1 MVLIWII
8 IWGFPRCLGTLKPW
22 LSALKWSDGLDD
34 FQSPGG
40 VPGCIPFRLFIE
52 RHIGG
57 RTYHVR
63 IGVKRL
69 KNMLGNTNSWSC
81 AWYHFV
87 GHIGLRCL
95 EWLFVVAL
103 VGRSSI
109 KGLLPDAL
117 LVQLPKQLLF
127 AMLHVCMGHPI
138 LTRKNMGTSLF
149 KASYCRWF
157 QVVVSPSYLASWSQI
172 RIFFTPGA
180 AKTTK
185 QKPILV
191 PGGGQIK
198 HFLVAQLPSSET
210 SWCV

>member
-1 MVLIWII
+1 MQQALVQTVQNQA
-8 IWGFPRCLGTLKPW
+8 PRHKLWRP
-22 LSALKWSDGLDD
+22 
-34 FQSPGG
+34 P
-40 VPGCIPFRLFIE
+40 
-52 RHIGG
+52 
-57 RTYHVR
+57 
-63 IGVKRL
+63 
-69 KNMLGNTNSWSC
+69 LGNHMVCFWDQDLHTSFFFN
-81 AWYHFV
+81 
-87 GHIGLRCL
+87 
-95 EWLFVVAL
+95 
-103 VGRSSI
+103 SI

-117 LVQLPKQLLF
+117 LVQLPKKLLF

-149 KASYCRWF
+149 KASCCRWF

-191 PGGGQIK
+191 PGGGQFK
-198 HFLVAQLPSSET
+198 HLLVAQLPSSET